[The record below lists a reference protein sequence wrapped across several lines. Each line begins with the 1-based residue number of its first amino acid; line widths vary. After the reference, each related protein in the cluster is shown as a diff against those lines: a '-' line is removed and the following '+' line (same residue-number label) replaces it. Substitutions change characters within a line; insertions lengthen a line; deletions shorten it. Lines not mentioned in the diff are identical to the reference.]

1 MDGRLLWVLFSFS
14 ALVSLVGGGLS
25 AWTILAWKRTPA
37 GKASEAIETG
47 LRVAT
52 FRLAQMDG
60 QLAALK
66 ALLQEETAKSIPLTA
81 LEDILERKGTP
92 RSEPPE
98 ALRSP
103 PVAIEEAPTPRATA
117 LSCDPGVEP
126 RSEERVAITPRS
138 GRTDTMRL
146 EPGIVPVPHVVPPA
160 WVRIPPRE
168 NQG

>member
-14 ALVSLVGGGLS
+14 VVMSLVGGGLS

-60 QLAALK
+60 QIAALK
-66 ALLQEETAKSIPLTA
+66 ALLQEETAKSIPLNA
-81 LEDILERKGTP
+81 LEEILGRNGTP
-92 RSEPPE
+92 GSEPPE
-98 ALRSP
+98 GLRNP
-103 PVAIEEAPTPRATA
+103 PVMIEDAPTPRATA
-117 LSCDPGVEP
+117 ISCDRSVEP
-126 RSEERVAITPRS
+126 RSEERIALTPRS

-146 EPGIVPVPHVVPPA
+146 EPGVVPAPRVAPPA
-160 WVRIPPRE
+160 WVTMPPRE